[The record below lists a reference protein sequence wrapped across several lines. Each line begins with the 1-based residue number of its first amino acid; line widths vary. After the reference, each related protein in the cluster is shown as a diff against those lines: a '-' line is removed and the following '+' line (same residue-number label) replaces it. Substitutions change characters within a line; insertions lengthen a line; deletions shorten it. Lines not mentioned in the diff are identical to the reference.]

1 MARVFLGVLSLIF
14 LFVGMASVFPMIY
27 YLLST
32 QRGIRPERWWWS
44 VLLGPFMLFVPGLL
58 DDNGKRARNK
68 LLMSIFVF
76 ATCFLAVKLIYD
88 AGPPQ

>member
-14 LFVGMASVFPMIY
+14 LFVGMASVFPAIY

-32 QRGIRPERWWWS
+32 QRGIRPERWWWA

-58 DDNGKRARNK
+58 DDSGKKARNK
-68 LLMSIFVF
+68 LLISIFVF
-76 ATCFLAVKLIYD
+76 AICFWAVSLIYHTW
-88 AGPPQ
+88 PP